1 MRDVLRNP
9 AAFIYGMIVLGTLLA
24 AESAKRETYARTL
37 AAVVIATL
45 LYWLVHGY
53 AQLTA
58 QQLRERRPI
67 ELSQLVDAMRD
78 ELGVVLGAAPPLI
91 ALLFSWLAGASLS
104 AAVAAAI
111 WTDVA
116 MIVLIE
122 IVAGIR
128 AEQHGRKLLQQALLG
143 VALGVLVIV
152 LRLLLH

>member
-24 AESAKRETYARTL
+24 AESAKRETFPRTV

-67 ELSQLVDAMRD
+67 ELSHLGEALRD
-78 ELGVVLGAAPPLI
+78 ELGVVLGAAPPLF
-91 ALLFSWLAGASLS
+91 ALLFSWLAGASLN

-111 WTDVA
+111 WTDVG

-122 IVAGIR
+122 LAAGIR
-128 AEQHGRKLLQQALLG
+128 ADQRGRKLLEQALLG
-143 VALGVLVIV
+143 GSLGVLVIV